1 MSNPI
6 VVISPQMIAAGVQ
19 ELREK
24 AVGEPLELFGE
35 PLEVVVEAIYLMM
48 EIERR
53 AAAKD

>member
-1 MSNPI
+1 MSDPI
-6 VVISPQMIAAGVQ
+6 VLISPQMIAASVQ

-24 AVGEPLELFGE
+24 AVGEPVELFGE
-35 PLEVVVEAIYLMM
+35 PLEVVAEAIYLMM

>member
-1 MSNPI
+1 MSDPI

-35 PLEVVVEAIYLMM
+35 PLEVVAEAIYLMM

>member
-1 MSNPI
+1 MSDPI
-6 VVISPQMIAAGVQ
+6 VEISPQMIAAGVQ

-53 AAAKD
+53 AAAKE

>member
-1 MSNPI
+1 MSDP
-6 VVISPQMIAAGVQ
+6 VVEISPQMIAAGVQ

-24 AVGEPLELFGE
+24 ALGEPLELFGE

-53 AAAKD
+53 EAAKE